1 MKHIFADPHHP
12 LLYLALSNL
21 INSEGS
27 YFINSDLIIAFVG
40 HFSSLISDGLSN
52 SEFKIKLGVT

>member
-27 YFINSDLIIAFVG
+27 YFINSDLII
-40 HFSSLISDGLSN
+40 
-52 SEFKIKLGVT
+52 